1 MKIILG
7 LGGLLLLLIVA
18 FLFTQNFFGVFGI
31 KPMVI
36 VKNQTYVVDV
46 VKTPKEKQ
54 IGLSAKTSIASNYG
68 MYFPFDKADYYAFW
82 MKDMKFPIDIIF
94 IRENKIV
101 TIHDSVPAPKEG
113 DTDNLPLY
121 QPDEPADAVLE
132 ITAGLAKKNGFAK
145 GDTITLKN
153 ISK

>member
-7 LGGLLLLLIVA
+7 LGGLLVLLIFA
-18 FLFTQNFFGVFGI
+18 FLFTQNFFGVFGNKATAMI
-31 KPMVI
+31 
-36 VKNQTYVVDV
+36 KNQSYTIDV

-54 IGLSAKTSIASNYG
+54 IGLSGKKSIPLNYG
-68 MYFPFDKADYYAFW
+68 MYFPFEKADYYAFW

-101 TIHDSVPAPKEG
+101 TIHDSVPFATS
-113 DTDNLPLY
+113 DTNNLPLY

-132 ITAGLAKKNGFAK
+132 ITAGLSKKNGFIK
-145 GDTITLKN
+145 GDTITFKN
-153 ISK
+153 LSQ